1 MLLAK
6 RKFGDEDIET
16 YSSCYCG
23 GAGNLLG
30 RAYELSYVLSR
41 RWFNLKYI

>member
-1 MLLAK
+1 MSRSK

-16 YSSCYCG
+16 YPSSLVC

-30 RAYELSYVLSR
+30 RAYELSYVLPR
-41 RWFNLKYI
+41 QWFNLKYI